1 MTVTEKLAH
10 AAERKAFETML
21 DSLIRK
27 SRTQD
32 VGKVADDLVSM
43 VQKIHSSVW
52 EPETFAM
59 LHKIANDPNSKWAH
73 YAERLLRECD
83 PYLLWTFL
91 TAAAYEGGG
100 VLGPVDRT
108 HADAQFGET
117 RLHLFFVIGVGERDG
132 RVGNEDDF
140 AHPVEKTPYLW
151 QRIAQVFLAGIGR
164 IRDQKQFH
172 KVVVLNVLIKF
183 LC

>member
-10 AAERKAFETML
+10 AVERKAFETML

-59 LHKIANDPNSKWAH
+59 LHKIAND
-73 YAERLLRECD
+73 R
-83 PYLLWTFL
+83 
-91 TAAAYEGGG
+91 TASGRTMPSVCCASANRIFS
-100 VLGPVDRT
+100 GPS
-108 HADAQFGET
+108 
-117 RLHLFFVIGVGERDG
+117 
-132 RVGNEDDF
+132 
-140 AHPVEKTPYLW
+140 
-151 QRIAQVFLAGIGR
+151 
-164 IRDQKQFH
+164 
-172 KVVVLNVLIKF
+172 
-183 LC
+183 

>member
-1 MTVTEKLAH
+1 MP
-10 AAERKAFETML
+10 RG
-21 DSLIRK
+21 
-27 SRTQD
+27 
-32 VGKVADDLVSM
+32 VGVEVVGVDLEFDRSDG
-43 VQKIHSSVW
+43 
-52 EPETFAM
+52 F
-59 LHKIANDPNSKWAH
+59 
-73 YAERLLRECD
+73 ERLRFHDGHVVCCRDRRAADVAACRPAHVGRSGLDFAEDGRHK
-83 PYLLWTFL
+83 PLLLHLFGQGERV
-91 TAAAYEGGG
+91 AAPDADRFGPADEGGG